1 MSGLHMTG
9 ISVISHLS
17 PLRAALTHPLLSVS
31 SPFCSFWVAGLLY
44 QFGYIC
50 PFAFLRHLEFLQS
63 LSPVLGLGTQTM
75 KLDFCP

>member
-31 SPFCSFWVAGLLY
+31 SPFCSFGLL
-44 QFGYIC
+44 GYYT
-50 PFAFLRHLEFLQS
+50 S
-63 LSPVLGLGTQTM
+63 LGTFAHLPFSDIWNSFSQ
-75 KLDFCP
+75 